1 MLKSQG
7 AISVFSSA
15 FPCTVSDRK
24 NAPATIE
31 DVTI

>member
-15 FPCTVSDRK
+15 LPCTVSDRK
-24 NAPATIE
+24 NASATFE
-31 DVTI
+31 GVTI